1 MMKNIQVRPRKGRK
15 PFSYT
20 DKPSPR
26 CRRVV
31 LSDRAY
37 LSLLAEVLSWGRH
50 ETGGIFF
57 GQVRRG
63 VWYVVEA
70 TDPGYPGKTVHTPC
84 YHEMDPEYYNHLY
97 PVLSRLYKRDLYVL
111 GFWHRHP
118 GSLDKFSGVD
128 DRSNDAFARNIGP
141 GCVSILV
148 NMDPTERLTCY
159 FLDRQ
164 DGLYHKTPVE
174 IGDRAFKGTDFLA
187 LNTPADLH
195 RKQTQLQQ
203 ELRQFNKGE
212 VKNGQVYAGPS
223 SAAPCTGER
232 DGQGGSPLPP
242 AGGDPT
248 PGACERTER
257 PGRADGR

>member
-1 MMKNIQVRPRKGRK
+1 MMKNIQVRPRKGRR

-37 LSLLAEVLSWGRH
+37 LSVLAEVLSWGGQ
-50 ETGGIFF
+50 ETGGILF
-57 GQVRRG
+57 GQVHRG
-63 VWYVVEA
+63 AWYVVEA
-70 TDPGYPGKTVHTPC
+70 SDPGYPGKTVHTPC

-97 PVLSRLYKRDLYVL
+97 PVLSRLYRHDLFVL

-128 DRSNDAFARNIGP
+128 DRSNAVFARDIGP

-174 IGDRAFKGTDFLA
+174 IGDSAFAGTTFLA

-195 RKQTQLQQ
+195 RKQPQLQQ

-212 VKNGQVYAGPS
+212 IKNGQVFSGSPV
-223 SAAPCTGER
+223 AAPCAGER
-232 DGQGGSPLPP
+232 DGQNGGAAPL
-242 AGGDPT
+242 AGQAAAP
-248 PGACERTER
+248 RT
-257 PGRADGR
+257 